1 MAKLCNDRSVRFA
14 PFLPPSNAPNSL
26 AIHKLC
32 LALLILQLS
41 LSLSQVFHNSSLLLA
56 LHPSAFHYETSRLVV
71 FVSLFVNLSWSLSVI
86 SAIFGLAR
94 NNTALILPNLSL
106 SVGPLVPSSA
116 FPNGHFAC
124 ADSLLFLRSFDSQ
137 FVGLCLRFGRFNSN
151 RMDFIEA
158 NSAKGISRR
167 DLAMKAKEM
176 EKLGRNGESLF

>member
-14 PFLPPSNAPNSL
+14 PFLLPSNAPNSL

-86 SAIFGLAR
+86 SAIFGMAR
-94 NNTALILPNLSL
+94 NNAALILPNLSL
-106 SVGPLVPSSA
+106 SFLLLPFQMVTLLVLILSSS
-116 FPNGHFAC
+116 FAL
-124 ADSLLFLRSFDSQ
+124 S
-137 FVGLCLRFGRFNSN
+137 
-151 RMDFIEA
+151 IA
-158 NSAKGISRR
+158 NSLGCAFVLAVSIPIEWILLRR
-167 DLAMKAKEM
+167 IRRKALAE
-176 EKLGRNGESLF
+176 EIWQ